1 MLKMPARLYFGLLG
15 RCSTA
20 SREYAVLKGIHAE
33 LIPPGD
39 YNVETLCDVTDAEL
53 LLDCA
58 ARFWAEAAPYI
69 QQALDSV
76 PSPTVLAHGGS

>member
-1 MLKMPARLYFGLLG
+1 MLKLPARLYFGFLG

-20 SREYAVLKGIHAE
+20 SREYAVLKSAHAK

-39 YNVETLCDVTDAEL
+39 YNVETLCDVSDAEL
-53 LLDCA
+53 LLDRA
-58 ARFWAEAAPYI
+58 MKFYPEAVPYI

-76 PSPTVLAHGGS
+76 RYL

>member
-1 MLKMPARLYFGLLG
+1 MLKMPARLYFGFMG

-20 SREYAVLKGIHAE
+20 SREYPVLKTFHGE

-39 YNVETLCDVTDAEL
+39 YDVEILCAVTDA

-58 ARFWAEAAPYI
+58 TAFYPDAIPFI
-69 QQALDSV
+69 QTALAFLPKSF
-76 PSPTVLAHGGS
+76 

>member
-1 MLKMPARLYFGLLG
+1 MLKMPARLYFGFLG

-20 SREYAVLKGIHAE
+20 SREYAVLKGIHPE
-33 LIPPGD
+33 LIAPGD
-39 YNVETLCDVTDAEL
+39 YNVETLCDVTDAEE

-58 ARFWAEAAPYI
+58 VKFYSEAVPYI

-76 PSPTVLAHGGS
+76 RHLRS